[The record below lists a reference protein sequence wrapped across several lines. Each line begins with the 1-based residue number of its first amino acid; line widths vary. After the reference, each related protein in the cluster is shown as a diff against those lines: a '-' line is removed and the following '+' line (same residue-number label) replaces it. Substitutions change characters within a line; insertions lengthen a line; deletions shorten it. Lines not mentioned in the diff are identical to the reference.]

1 MKIFQ
6 KFFEKDADDMSIK
19 EMTGEL
25 FNKCKGIINRLVG
38 KSMSSE
44 MFSYMD
50 EDDLKLVK
58 DYYDIMEDSEALSEK
73 VAGELDKI
81 DSIDRRMKTVDEEF
95 GTFRG
100 LVYDDLNDIKT
111 DLVDIR
117 DMVERLCERREA

>member
-50 EDDLKLVK
+50 ENDLKLVK

-81 DSIDRRMKTVDEEF
+81 DDIDRRTKTAEGEF
-95 GTFRG
+95 DVFKRM
-100 LVYDDLNDIKT
+100 VYDDLNDIKT
-111 DLVDIR
+111 DLADIR
-117 DMVERLCERREA
+117 DMIERLCERREA

>member
-81 DSIDRRMKTVDEEF
+81 DDIDRRTKTAEGEF
-95 GTFRG
+95 DVFKRM
-100 LVYDDLNDIKT
+100 VYDDLNDIKT
-111 DLVDIR
+111 DLADIR

>member
-81 DSIDRRMKTVDEEF
+81 DCIDRRTKTAEGEF
-95 GTFRG
+95 DAFRSM
-100 LVYDDLNDIKT
+100 VYDDLNDIKT
-111 DLVDIR
+111 DLADIR

>member
-25 FNKCKGIINRLVG
+25 FNKCKGIINRMVG
-38 KSMSSE
+38 KSMSAE
-44 MFSYMD
+44 MFSNMD

-58 DYYDIMEDSEALSEK
+58 DYYDIMEDSEALSKK

-81 DSIDRRMKTVDEEF
+81 DRIDRRMKTVDEEF

-100 LVYDDLNDIKT
+100 LVYDDLNDIRA
-111 DLVDIR
+111 DLADIR

>member
-25 FNKCKGIINRLVG
+25 FNKCKSVLNKIVG
-38 KSMSSE
+38 KSMSAE

-81 DSIDRRMKTVDEEF
+81 DSIDKRTKTAEEEF
-95 GTFRG
+95 DIFKSM
-100 LVYDDLNDIKT
+100 VYDDLNDIKM
-111 DLVDIR
+111 DLADIR
-117 DMVERLCERREA
+117 NMVERLCERREA